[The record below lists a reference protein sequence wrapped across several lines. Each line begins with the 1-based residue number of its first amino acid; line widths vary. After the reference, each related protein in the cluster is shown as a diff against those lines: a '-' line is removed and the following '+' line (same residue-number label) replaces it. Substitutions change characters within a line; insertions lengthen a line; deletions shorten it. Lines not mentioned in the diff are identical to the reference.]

1 MQQAVRLREVA
12 LSVIEN
18 ANQNASTS
26 RRVTKKAA
34 FTVILRS
41 LEKTRN
47 LPFSLR
53 EHMAMKEL
61 SRYIGLAQTDKIESL
76 TLSHTDLLPI
86 SHPRS
91 TREHSLTASALRL
104 TKSRWYADDPRIT
117 DERAKVILAS
127 AFSSEPGSVEH
138 TYYASILSGLSQGM
152 IPADALI
159 AAGNPF
165 SGKNSSAERSLRAR
179 LQRRDREGKFA
190 FMGGGLSALVRRA
203 NGQVFNLVGRP
214 VIDGP
219 NGDDI
224 QMELPNGKIVNIPA
238 SKGMF
243 TKAIINQTSDG
254 FSKNPA
260 KTATTSNII
269 NESDLVFVDSPN
281 GWNKIAENVWSD
293 GNWEV
298 EKGKDGK
305 FRITRD
311 ASNGKQEFLQGNFSD
326 WEDVLDGISDYEE
339 KNNKK
344 KANLP
349 KSEAEQKP
357 KAQLPNGGDGEGPKG
372 PKKFDFKYP
381 DGAYKI
387 QQGREYDPEG
397 RIDEE
402 STDFTDDPVELAQM
416 QDVRDLVA
424 GLEEA
429 VLPQGDNENAFGY
442 GALRFNR
449 GDELVPADAIYNA
462 LKEAGEDADLEL
474 ARIYDKALGSNDN
487 ENALLDSR
495 KGAESVGQSSPQL
508 EESFK
513 RVTEEGTSDVAPA
526 ATETPFI
533 EEERDLTPLPPLLDG
548 LSETEVA
555 RFVETKDHTPH
566 LPTNEDIQMPE
577 GYNTLNPAP
586 FESWQEVTPDNPSD
600 VLPEGFSDNPV
611 FLSQSLSKRELL
623 DELRRSIEPGNEAP
637 GYGAI
642 SLETEDGDKFT
653 ANVPGEA
660 IRDALQLQGVDTNAE
675 IKNIADEGFAGQE
688 EEKQKATLPTD
699 EPIAE
704 LPLDIPVEK
713 KPMNAYERLMAE
725 NQAARDA
732 VENRKAE
739 LDKAAA
745 DRVDEQGRN
754 VPEGWGIER
763 KNKPFFGALD
773 RPENHFNVYGR
784 NNFEA
789 RVDENGKITLKDNN
803 NLLEAKTYDSW
814 EELQADFDSR
824 KAEYAAASR
833 AKIKE
838 FAKAYGFSDEQVNA
852 FDSMTEQEIADF
864 FANPENHTPEYA
876 SALDD
881 ADTSWAVD
889 LPNNA
894 QKQRWNNFRKN
905 ERIAEHAG
913 DFPDSNAPIAQL
925 PSKRVVPQ
933 QIGIINNRT
942 DGIAPNDFPET
953 KKIEIPEGT
962 VGEKAKLII
971 TKREQEVYDILRE
984 EEDLADKLELEED
997 MTRSDAQ
1004 GAAAAE
1010 MKKKYGKTSQEA
1022 LAELPR
1028 SSANRILLENETRIK
1043 EAETPNRPPSKIT
1056 QGFLDSLLSNLRKL
1070 NPINGQSYPRN
1081 MLTPEEYEFIQK
1093 ISGSNKANAA
1103 DIKLVEDKM
1112 RELGF
1117 TPKAQEDQEAIDKKE
1132 MEDLQRRLNQS
1143 QRKPGTAAEG
1153 EKKTVSAEVPK
1164 DFEAD
1169 SLEEVPDGLAEY
1181 PKPADVAPA
1190 DGPNGPYRI
1199 KVKVTELQPGDITVG
1214 DHFVIEEIG
1223 EKVPGT
1229 TRLKIKGHYPGHVSQ
1244 DTKQWND
1251 YREIEVIRG
1260 AVAPEAGELPVLS
1273 KPKEQEFGKRKR
1285 NADGSWGFADPAN
1298 QEAFDAAMADYNARL
1313 DEAKKRFPDPTSPS
1327 NQPQRTIVRAADVKP
1342 GDVTT
1347 DPKKGHFVI
1356 ERTFVDETTK
1366 PGFVS
1371 VEGYYPGH
1379 TTQRKEW
1386 RVDTQIDVLRNVDVP
1401 EKGDLPELHRPNKTV
1416 NGKWIPDNDVAKN
1429 EEWQKQIDE
1438 AAARWQAPENLP
1450 LVENMEQTPEAEK
1463 DIPNVVA
1470 VKRPAAPQR
1479 PAMPA
1484 FQGDWAAIAREA
1496 GGDWNKFKE
1505 LLKGKTLVFFD
1516 FETTG
1521 LKVGDGDEPWQIG
1534 AVKVVDGKVVERKN
1548 IYMNPGRSID
1558 GTFAAGD
1565 KDGVP
1570 NAVDA
1575 DGNKLTDEFLAQQ
1588 KNQKEAFEEFLAWA
1602 GPDAL
1607 FGAHNVVFDDMVARH
1622 LADKHGV
1629 DFRPAGYVDTMVMAR
1644 DIFKNQEGENKPP
1657 NNKLVGLAEHL
1668 DVELTNAHSADADSE
1683 ATANVFGKLVDKAIE
1698 LDAGKDLLDVDA
1710 REEEYVKKL
1719 DDYNIRL
1726 SNYETDIAN
1735 FAAVKA
1741 MNDAFNGK
1749 EVKLDDVVTEA
1760 KGVDPVDPEGI
1771 SLGQVGNEFEQPVEK
1786 NDVVVLDFTPN
1797 ADYPKGKMR
1806 LMPREWVLNDENTF
1820 LMDREDARLRN
1831 LLPGD
1836 FMSSKD
1842 GNTVWQVVA
1851 VRAGEELMLQPG
1863 KVRVYRRNV
1872 DTGEMS
1878 TYENFH
1884 GMRADGVRR
1893 AKNPADLNAPDTV
1906 APGETSYVANKEDLA
1921 SALENKEFSSDVME
1935 KIDYPNGAG
1944 RIFIKKGEDGKFALK
1959 AVFFDEEGNEG
1970 YIVEDTY
1977 RTAAGA
1983 HAEGRALLDAHVN
1996 DLIAAKREEQ
2006 AEPAESRPKDVPI
2019 SRGVIPAGEDN
2030 APQIIEVDNLPENV
2044 SGKIRISDVGE
2055 EKPVFSAEAVLQ
2067 DEDGD
2072 LLGQQTTEHSNKK
2085 EAESEGR
2092 DFLKRMIEALEAQLD
2107 GAIAKQKDEEPKK
2120 PSKPKKEKELSE
2132 AEVRVLEN
2140 NDWVEANTG
2149 LLADEEGL
2157 EIKVGDFFDNRF
2169 FNRYEEILSIEY
2181 IGNVNGVY
2189 DRVKY
2194 EVFNVYN
2201 NQVETRYF
2209 ENGAPLRGVRR
2220 PGIEDQTIPERASKG
2235 KARGGPRGLIARK
2248 APEERIL
2255 AKDRRMAGKI
2265 DAKAGFF
2272 IARNGVALQAGDIV
2286 RHKDPVKDALLGR
2299 GVVKYRVGAQVDE
2312 GAKARGL
2319 VRGKGDAKRIVIDEL
2334 MIQWENEDREYALN
2348 QGGVTAKSW
2357 NLIFQTDDV
2366 DGIVLPAFKAG
2377 RARQNPGRDPGVA
2390 VVPDA
2395 RPRDAKAKAKPGMPE
2410 QIDNNKVKDLNGGN
2424 FETNLIKIGDVYE
2437 GALIN
2442 KDNDRIQIVIRT
2454 TDKQEAFNKLA
2465 EVRQDIRLAA
2475 NGDEAMEYIDN
2486 LDIVQPAKNIEP
2498 DEIKSF
2504 NFIDADGNMD
2514 KDNVRANV
2522 GEMVKALGDRVSRM
2536 PNGNE
2541 RNEVRRAIDILERI
2555 EIGFDPDR
2563 PERLDTADLESA
2575 VRKLKRAAGDEGAAY
2590 GKDLDIL
2597 ITVMRERARELKDQQ
2612 AKVMLDELNKPFANA
2627 IPDANNMDAAQL
2639 RAAVQEMIDRLP
2651 KKGMA
2656 YNIDENYLSS
2666 VRHGL
2671 ETFILGI
2678 EKNEDIPY
2686 VADTD
2691 GLGIAIHNLEVLKNR
2706 GIDLPEY
2713 SQRILEMGQAVMKY
2727 KRDNKK
2733 DPVKANMP
2741 FVDPLVVAEKRIADN
2756 TNAVDL
2762 KSFPMLRD
2770 KIAKGNKNKFMQ
2782 EHLEEIQDFFAKDS
2796 APMASLSPEARQT
2809 LSEYLTLIAH
2819 NGSIVGVT
2827 PEETKANA
2835 NELGRMLFAIR
2846 EEKKALNPER
2856 KDFGGILGPLQQI
2869 DKDKLFDVAN
2879 ELSGTGWADAPM
2891 QKFIVNGVDTGF
2903 YVKRPEKGGINATFQ
2918 LIHAET
2924 GQVIYMKRESSK
2936 ERAKTEQ
2943 AALELARA
2951 LGIFGVPTFEW
2962 HPSKEDVFFLTSAGD
2977 NANFEGIVTAQDFI
2991 EVDNFNPAKNGSL
3004 VKRMVLAD
3012 GVAFG
3017 ILDGILFNT
3026 DRHSVN
3032 FLFGINKVGNAMKH
3046 GELQVLPIDHGFAY
3060 AINGERRVNNK
3071 SVVDLL
3077 GSEDDGRNGNGI
3089 AVALAKSVGAITY
3102 KELADLSVQ
3111 QAIQLLERGEYG
3123 KDADPAMIATILE
3136 RLRQFQGIDITKIA
3150 NRLGD
3155 K

>member
-1 MQQAVRLREVA
+1 MSRVRRLSYAIDLQGRRANSMQQASRLRDTA
-12 LSVIEN
+12 LTLIET
-18 ANQNASTS
+18 ANQNASIS

-34 FTVILRS
+34 FTVVLRS

-61 SRYIGLAQTDKIESL
+61 SRYISLAQTDKIESL

-117 DERAKVILAS
+117 DERARVILAS
-127 AFSSEPGSVEH
+127 AFSAEPGSVEH
-138 TYYASILSGLSQGM
+138 TYYSSILSGLSQGM

-260 KTATTSNII
+260 KAATTSNII
-269 NESDLVFVDSPN
+269 NESDLVFVDAPN
-281 GWNKIAENVWSD
+281 GWNKIAENVWSN
-293 GNWEV
+293 GSWEAS
-298 EKGKDGK
+298 KGKDGN
-305 FRITRD
+305 FIIDRD
-311 ASNGKQEFLQGNFSD
+311 ANNGKREVIKGNFSD
-326 WEDVLDGISDYEE
+326 WEDVLDGIADYEE
-339 KNNKK
+339 KGDKK
-344 KANLP
+344 KATLP
-349 KSEAEQKP
+349 ESEQKP
-357 KAQLPNGGDGEGPKG
+357 KAQVPNGGDGEGPKG
-372 PKKFDFKYP
+372 PKKFEFEYP
-381 DGAYKI
+381 QGAYKI
-387 QQGREYDPEG
+387 QQGKEYDPEG

-416 QDVRDLVA
+416 QDVRDLIN
-424 GLEEA
+424 GLEQA
-429 VLPQGDNENAFGY
+429 VLPQGNNENAFGY

-474 ARIYDKALGSNDN
+474 ARIYDKGLDSNAN
-487 ENALLDSR
+487 ENALIDSR
-495 KGAESVGQSSPQL
+495 KGAESVGQASPKL

-513 RVTEEGTSDVAPA
+513 RITEEGTPDVAPA
-526 ATETPFI
+526 AI
-533 EEERDLTPLPPLLDG
+533 EEPFVEEQRDLTPLPPLLDG
-548 LSETEVA
+548 MSETEVA
-555 RFVETKDHTPH
+555 RFVETKDHTPF
-566 LPTNEDIQMPE
+566 LPKNEDIQMPE
-577 GYNTLNPAP
+577 GYNTLNPEP
-586 FESWQEVTPDNPSD
+586 FQSWQEVTPDNPSD

-611 FLSQSLSKRELL
+611 FLSQLPKSELL
-623 DELRRSIEPGNEAP
+623 SELRRSIEPGNEAP

-642 SLETEDGDKFT
+642 SLETEDGEKFT

-675 IKNIADEGFAGQE
+675 IKKIADEGFVGQE
-688 EEKQKATLPTD
+688 DEKQKATLPTD
-699 EPIAE
+699 EPVAE

-789 RVDENGKITLKDNN
+789 RVDANGKITLKDNN

-814 EELQADFDSR
+814 EELQADFDAR

-833 AKIKE
+833 AQIKE
-838 FAKAYGFSDEQVNA
+838 WAKGFGFSDEQVNA

-913 DFPDSNAPIAQL
+913 DFPDGN
-925 PSKRVVPQ
+925 VPQ
-933 QIGIINNRT
+933 
-942 DGIAPNDFPET
+942 
-953 KKIEIPEGT
+953 
-962 VGEKAKLII
+962 
-971 TKREQEVYDILRE
+971 
-984 EEDLADKLELEED
+984 
-997 MTRSDAQ
+997 
-1004 GAAAAE
+1004 
-1010 MKKKYGKTSQEA
+1010 
-1022 LAELPR
+1022 AELPAK
-1028 SSANRILLENETRIK
+1028 AN
-1043 EAETPNRPPSKIT
+1043 
-1056 QGFLDSLLSNLRKL
+1056 
-1070 NPINGQSYPRN
+1070 
-1081 MLTPEEYEFIQK
+1081 TPEQ
-1093 ISGSNKANAA
+1093 ISGVPQFKRI
-1103 DIKLVEDKM
+1103 DEDPNY
-1112 RELGF
+1112 L
-1117 TPKAQEDQEAIDKKE
+1117 
-1132 MEDLQRRLNQS
+1132 
-1143 QRKPGTAAEG
+1143 PGVSG
-1153 EKKTVSAEVPK
+1153 PNVPGREKKTVSAEAPN
-1164 DFEAD
+1164 DFEVD
-1169 SLEEVPDGLAEY
+1169 SIEEVPDGLAEY

-1199 KVKVTELQPGDITVG
+1199 KVKVTDLQPGDITVG
-1214 DHFVIEEIG
+1214 DHFVIEAIG

-1229 TRLKIKGHYPGHVSQ
+1229 DRVKIKGHYPGHVSQ

-1298 QEAFDAAMADYNARL
+1298 QEAFDAAMAEYNARL

-1327 NQPQRTIVRAADVKP
+1327 NQPQRTIVRAADLKP

-1379 TTQRKEW
+1379 TSQRKEW
-1386 RVDTQIDVLRNVDVP
+1386 RVDTQIDVLRNVEAP
-1401 EKGDLPELHRPNKTV
+1401 AKGDLPELHRPNKVV
-1416 NGKWIPDNDVAKN
+1416 NGKWIPDNDAAKN

-1450 LVENMEQTPEAEK
+1450 LVENNEQTPEAEK

-1534 AVKVVDGKVVERKN
+1534 AVKVVDGKIVERKN

-1588 KNQKEAFEEFLAWA
+1588 QDQKAAFEEFLAWA

-1644 DIFKNQEGENKPP
+1644 DIFKNQEGENKPA

-1726 SNYETDIAN
+1726 AHYETDIAN

-1806 LMPREWVLNDENTF
+1806 LMPKEWILNDENTF

-1851 VRAGEELMLQPG
+1851 VRAGEDFMLDAG

-1893 AKNPADLNAPDTV
+1893 PKNPADLNIPDTV
-1906 APGETSYVANKEDLA
+1906 GPEDTSYVANKEDLA

-1935 KIDYPNGAG
+1935 KIDYPIGAG
-1944 RIFIKKGEDGKFALK
+1944 RIFIKKAEDGKFALK
-1959 AVFFDEEGNEG
+1959 AVFFDEEGNEA

-1996 DLIAAKREEQ
+1996 DLIATKREEQ

-2030 APQIIEVDNLPENV
+2030 APQIIEVDNLPEEYQGN
-2044 SGKIRISDVGE
+2044 IQISDKGI
-2055 EKPVFSAEAVLQ
+2055 EKPNYSSEAVLQ
-2067 DEDGD
+2067 DKDGEM
-2072 LLGQQTTEHSNKK
+2072 LGQQTTEHSNKK

-2107 GAIAKQKDEEPKK
+2107 GAIAKQKNEGDGGGPSNPSK

-2132 AEVRVLEN
+2132 ADIRVLEN
-2140 NDWVEANTG
+2140 NDWVEENAG
-2149 LLADEEGL
+2149 ALGDMRAIEA
-2157 EIKVGDFFDNRF
+2157 KVGDFFYNRF
-2169 FNRYEEILSIEY
+2169 FNRYEEIRDIRY

-2189 DRVKY
+2189 NRVEF

-2201 NQVETRYF
+2201 GQLEMRYF
-2209 ENGAPLRGVRR
+2209 EADSPLRNMRR
-2220 PGIEDQTIPERASKG
+2220 PGIEDQLTPERVSKG
-2235 KARGGPRGLIARK
+2235 KARGGPRGLVARK
-2248 APEERIL
+2248 PLEERIL
-2255 AKDRRMAGKI
+2255 AKDRPMAGKI
-2265 DAKAGFF
+2265 GEDAGFF
-2272 IARNGVALQAGDIV
+2272 VARNGVALQPGDIV
-2286 RHKDPVKDALLGR
+2286 RHKDAGKDAKWGR
-2299 GVVKYRVGAQVDE
+2299 GVVKMRVGAQVDE

-2319 VRGKGDAKRIVIDEL
+2319 VRGKGAAKKVIIDEL
-2334 MIQWENEDREYALN
+2334 WIQWENEQEEYALN
-2348 QGGVTAKSW
+2348 QGGRPAKAR

-2366 DGIVLPAFKAG
+2366 DGITLPAFRGG
-2377 RARQNPGRDPGVA
+2377 RARQNPGRNPGVA
-2390 VVPDA
+2390 VEPDA
-2395 RPRDAKAKAKPGMPE
+2395 RPKAERVKPGMPE
-2410 QIDNNKVKDLNGGN
+2410 QVYNNKFKDTNGGE
-2424 FETNLIKIGDVYE
+2424 FEINLVKIGDIYE
-2437 GALIN
+2437 GAVIDKGN
-2442 KDNDRIQIVIRT
+2442 GNVQIVVRGR
-2454 TDKQEAFNKLA
+2454 DKKNVE
-2465 EVRQDIRLAA
+2465 QDLFDARDVIKNAA
-2475 NGDEAMEYIDN
+2475 NGSEAMADIPN
-2486 LDIVQPAKNIEP
+2486 LDKPEPVKNLEP

-2504 NFIDADGNMD
+2504 DFIGEGLN

-2522 GEMVKALGDRVSRM
+2522 GEIVKALGSRVSRM
-2536 PNGNE
+2536 PYGDPG
-2541 RNEVRRAIDILERI
+2541 RNDIRRAVDILMRI
-2555 EIGFDPDR
+2555 EVGFDPDKA
-2563 PERLDTADLESA
+2563 ERLDTSDLESA
-2575 VRKLKRAAGDEGAAY
+2575 IRKLKRHGGKEGASYAS
-2590 GKDLDIL
+2590 DLEKLVDA
-2597 ITVMRERARELKDQQ
+2597 MRTRSRELKAEQQ
-2612 AKVMLDELNKPFANA
+2612 KALLEELNKPFANS
-2627 IPDANNMDAAQL
+2627 IPDADNMDAAQL
-2639 RAAVQEMIDRLP
+2639 KAAVQEMIDRLP
-2651 KKGMA
+2651 KQGIA
-2656 YNIDENYLSS
+2656 YNADEQYLAS
-2666 VRHGL
+2666 VRHSL
-2671 ETFILGI
+2671 ETFILGM
-2678 EKNEDIPY
+2678 EKNEDIPF

-2691 GLGIAIHNLEVLKNR
+2691 GLATAIHNLEVLKNR

-2713 SQRILEMGQAVMKY
+2713 SQRILDMGQAVLKY
-2727 KRDNKK
+2727 KENNKK
-2733 DPVKANMP
+2733 SPVKANMP

-2756 TNAVDL
+2756 VNVIDL

-2770 KIAKGNKNKFMQ
+2770 RIAKGNKNEFMQ
-2782 EHLEEIQDFFAKDS
+2782 EHLKEIQDFFAKDS

-2809 LSEYLTLIAH
+2809 LSEYLALIAH
-2819 NGSIVGVT
+2819 NGSIIGAT

-2856 KDFGGILGPLQQI
+2856 ADFGGILGPLQQI
-2869 DKDKLFDVAN
+2869 DADELFKAANKLGGN
-2879 ELSGTGWADAPM
+2879 GWADTPM
-2891 QKFIVNGVDTGF
+2891 QKLIVNGVDTGF
-2903 YVKRPEKGGINATFQ
+2903 YVKRPDKGGINATFQ

-2924 GQVIYMKRESSK
+2924 GQVIYMKREGTK
-2936 ERAKTEQ
+2936 ERAKAEQ

-2951 LGIFGVPTFEW
+2951 LGIFGVPAFEW
-2962 HPSKEDVFFLTSAGD
+2962 HPSKDRVFFLTSGGD
-2977 NANFEGIVTAQDFI
+2977 NYNFERVTDAYEFI
-2991 EVDNFNPAKNGSL
+2991 QVDDLGARNNAKL

-3017 ILDGILFNT
+3017 VLDGILLNS
-3026 DRHSVN
+3026 DRHAVN

-3046 GELQVLPIDHGFAY
+3046 EELQVIPIDHGFAG
-3060 AINGERRVNNK
+3060 AINGEGRGAK
-3071 SVVDLL
+3071 SPIDHI
-3077 GSEDDGRNGNGI
+3077 GSRDGRNGAGV
-3089 AVALAKSVGAITY
+3089 AMALAKSVGAITY

-3123 KDADPAMIATILE
+3123 KDADPAMIATILG
-3136 RLRQFQGIDITKIA
+3136 RLRQFQGIDVTKVA
-3150 NRLGD
+3150 DRLGD

>member
-1 MQQAVRLREVA
+1 MSRVRRLSYAIDLQGRRANSMQQASRLRDTA
-12 LSVIEN
+12 LSIIET
-18 ANQNASTS
+18 ANQNASIS

-34 FTVILRS
+34 FTVVLRS
-41 LEKTRN
+41 LEKTRS

-61 SRYIGLAQTDKIESL
+61 SRYISLAQTDKIESL

-159 AAGNPF
+159 AVGNPF
-165 SGKNSSAERSLRAR
+165 SGGNSSAERSLRAR
-179 LQRRDREGKFA
+179 LQRRDREGQFA

-203 NGQVFNLVGRP
+203 NGQVFNLLGRP
-214 VIDGP
+214 LVDGP
-219 NGDDI
+219 DGDDI
-224 QMELPNGKIVNIPA
+224 QMELPDGRIVNIPA
-238 SKGMF
+238 SKGLF
-243 TKAIINQTSDG
+243 RKATLSKPGKGDG
-254 FSKNPA
+254 FSETPA
-260 KTATTSNII
+260 NVSLADKNII
-269 NESDLVFVDSPN
+269 NEEDLVFVDSPN
-281 GWNKIAENVWSD
+281 GWNKIEDGVWFNGKWQVAK
-293 GNWEV
+293 GNN
-298 EKGKDGK
+298 GK
-305 FRITRD
+305 FVVMRD
-311 ASNGKQEFLQGNFSD
+311 APEVGKQEFLQGDFKSWD
-326 WEDVLDGISDYEE
+326 DVLEALDKREDKD
-339 KNNKK
+339 KNK

-349 KSEAEQKP
+349 KQEEK
-357 KAQLPNGGDGEGPKG
+357 KE
-372 PKKFDFKYP
+372 PKKFEFEVPEGGYRVR
-381 DGAYKI
+381 
-387 QQGREYDPEG
+387 QGEYDPEG

-416 QDVRDLVA
+416 QDVRDLVN
-424 GLEEA
+424 GLEQA
-429 VLPQGDNENAFGY
+429 VIPQGNNENAFGY

-487 ENALLDSR
+487 ENALIDSR
-495 KGAESVGQSSPQL
+495 KGAESVGQSSPKL

-513 RVTEEGTSDVAPA
+513 RITEEGTPDVAPA
-526 ATETPFI
+526 AVEEPFV
-533 EEERDLTPLPPLLDG
+533 EEERDLAPLPPLLDG
-548 LSETEVA
+548 MSETEVA
-555 RFVETKDHTPH
+555 RFIETKDHTPF
-566 LPTNEDIQMPE
+566 LPKNEDIQMPE
-577 GYNTLNPAP
+577 GYNTLNPEP
-586 FESWQEVTPDNPSD
+586 FQSWQEVTPDNPSD

-611 FLSQSLSKRELL
+611 FLSQLPKNELL
-623 DELRRSIEPGNEAP
+623 SELRRSIEPGNEAP
-637 GYGAI
+637 GYGAV
-642 SLETEDGDKFT
+642 SLETEDGEKFT

-660 IRDALQLQGVDTNAE
+660 IRDALQLQGVDTNEE
-675 IKNIADEGFAGQE
+675 IKKIADEGFAGQE
-688 EEKQKATLPTD
+688 DEKQKATLPTD
-699 EPIAE
+699 EPVAE

-803 NLLEAKTYDSW
+803 SLLEAKTYDSW
-814 EELQADFDSR
+814 EELEADFDAR

-913 DFPDSNAPIAQL
+913 DFPDGN
-925 PSKRVVPQ
+925 VPQ
-933 QIGIINNRT
+933 
-942 DGIAPNDFPET
+942 
-953 KKIEIPEGT
+953 
-962 VGEKAKLII
+962 
-971 TKREQEVYDILRE
+971 
-984 EEDLADKLELEED
+984 
-997 MTRSDAQ
+997 
-1004 GAAAAE
+1004 
-1010 MKKKYGKTSQEA
+1010 
-1022 LAELPR
+1022 AELPAK
-1028 SSANRILLENETRIK
+1028 AN
-1043 EAETPNRPPSKIT
+1043 
-1056 QGFLDSLLSNLRKL
+1056 
-1070 NPINGQSYPRN
+1070 
-1081 MLTPEEYEFIQK
+1081 TPEQ
-1093 ISGSNKANAA
+1093 ISGVPQFKRI
-1103 DIKLVEDKM
+1103 DEDPNY
-1112 RELGF
+1112 L
-1117 TPKAQEDQEAIDKKE
+1117 
-1132 MEDLQRRLNQS
+1132 
-1143 QRKPGTAAEG
+1143 PGVSG
-1153 EKKTVSAEVPK
+1153 PNVPGREKKTVSAEAPN
-1164 DFEAD
+1164 DFEVD
-1169 SLEEVPDGLAEY
+1169 SIEEVPDGLAEY

-1298 QEAFDAAMADYNARL
+1298 QEAFDAAMAEYNARL

-1379 TTQRKEW
+1379 TSQRKEW
-1386 RVDTQIDVLRNVDVP
+1386 RVDTQIDVLRNVEAP
-1401 EKGDLPELHRPNKTV
+1401 AKGDLPELHRPNKVV
-1416 NGKWIPDNDVAKN
+1416 NGKWIPDNDAAKN

-1450 LVENMEQTPEAEK
+1450 LVENIEQTPEAEK

-1534 AVKVVDGKVVERKN
+1534 AVKVVDGVVVERKN

-1644 DIFKNQEGENKPP
+1644 DIFKNQEGENKPA

-1710 REEEYVKKL
+1710 REEDYVKKL
-1719 DDYNIRL
+1719 DDYNVRL
-1726 SNYETDIAN
+1726 AHYETDIAN

-1806 LMPREWVLNDENTF
+1806 LMPREWILNDENTF

-1851 VRAGEELMLQPG
+1851 VRAGEDFMLEPG

-1906 APGETSYVANKEDLA
+1906 APGETSYIANKEDLA

-1959 AVFFDEEGNEG
+1959 AVFFDEEGNEA

-1996 DLIAAKREEQ
+1996 DLIAVKREEQ

-2030 APQIIEVDNLPENV
+2030 APQIIEVDNLPEEYQGN
-2044 SGKIRISDVGE
+2044 IQISDKGI
-2055 EKPVFSAEAVLQ
+2055 EKPNYSSEAVLQ
-2067 DEDGD
+2067 DKDGEM
-2072 LLGQQTTEHSNKK
+2072 LGQQTTEHSNKK

-2107 GAIAKQKDEEPKK
+2107 GAIAKQKNDGDAGDGGGPSNPSKPSK

-2132 AEVRVLEN
+2132 ADVRVLEN
-2140 NDWVEANTG
+2140 NDWVEENAGALQDTP
-2149 LLADEEGL
+2149 AIEAK
-2157 EIKVGDFFDNRF
+2157 IGDFFYNRF
-2169 FNRYEEILSIEY
+2169 FNRYEEIRDIKY

-2189 DRVKY
+2189 NRVEF

-2201 NQVETRYF
+2201 GQLEMRYF
-2209 ENGAPLRGVRR
+2209 EADSPLRNMRR
-2220 PGIEDQTIPERASKG
+2220 PGIEDELPEERASKG

-2255 AKDRRMAGKI
+2255 AKDRPMAGKI

-2286 RHKDPVKDALLGR
+2286 RHKNPGDDAKWGR

-2319 VRGKGDAKRIVIDEL
+2319 VRGQGAAKKVIIDML
-2334 MIQWENEDREYALN
+2334 WIQWEGEEEDYAIK
-2348 QGGVTAKSW
+2348 QGGRPHKAR
-2357 NLIFQTDDV
+2357 NLVFQTDDV
-2366 DGIVLPAFKAG
+2366 DRIDLPAFRGG
-2377 RARQNPGRDPGVA
+2377 RAPQNPGRDPGVA

-2395 RPRDAKAKAKPGMPE
+2395 RPRAAKAKANPGMPE

-2442 KDNDRIQIVIRT
+2442 KDKEKIQIVIRT

-2514 KDNVRANV
+2514 KDNVRANAQA
-2522 GEMVKALGDRVSRM
+2522 MADALEARIFRM
-2536 PNGNE
+2536 PVGDTN
-2541 RNEVRRAIDILERI
+2541 RNDIGRAVAVLRRI
-2555 EIGFDPDR
+2555 EIGFDQER
-2563 PERLDTADLESA
+2563 PERLDTTDLESA

-2590 GKDLDIL
+2590 GKDLDKL
-2597 ITVMRERARELKDQQ
+2597 VDAMRRRSLEIKDEQ
-2612 AKVMLDELNKPFANA
+2612 AKAMLAELNKPFVNA
-2627 IPDANNMDAAQL
+2627 VPDADNMDAAQL
-2639 RAAVQEMIDRLP
+2639 KAAVQEMIDRLP
-2651 KKGMA
+2651 KKGIA
-2656 YNIDENYLSS
+2656 YNSNENILAS
-2666 VRHGL
+2666 VRYNL
-2671 ETFILGI
+2671 ESFIKGMNT
-2678 EKNEDIPY
+2678 NEDIFIA
-2686 VADTD
+2686 ADVES
-2691 GLGIAIHNLEVLKNR
+2691 LGFAISKLETLKNR
-2706 GIDLPEY
+2706 GIDLSEY
-2713 SQRILEMGQAVMKY
+2713 SQRILDAGQAVVKY

-2762 KSFPMLRD
+2762 ASFPKLRD
-2770 KIAKGNKNKFMQ
+2770 MVSNIKGVKYEFMQ
-2782 EHLEEIQDFFAKDS
+2782 PHLKEIQEFFAKDN
-2796 APMASLSPEARQT
+2796 APMASLSPEARQA
-2809 LSEYLTLIAH
+2809 LAEYLATIAH
-2819 NGSIVGVT
+2819 NGSIAGAT

-2856 KDFGGILGPLQQI
+2856 KDIGDILGPLKQL
-2869 DKDKLFDVAN
+2869 DKDELMNEARKMAVDLANKRFAAEQAGEDVSKETPYQKL
-2879 ELSGTGWADAPM
+2879 
-2891 QKFIVNGVDTGF
+2891 IVNGVDTGF
-2903 YVKRPEKGGINATFQ
+2903 YFKAPDMSGINPTFK

-2924 GQVIYMKRESSK
+2924 GQIIYMKREGSK
-2936 ERAKTEQ
+2936 ERARAEQ

-2962 HPSKEDVFFLTSAGD
+2962 HPSEEDVFFLSSAGD
-2977 NANFEGIVTAQDFI
+2977 NYNFEKIDNGIDHIQ
-2991 EVDNFNPAKNGSL
+2991 VDDMSKGNNSKL
-3004 VKRMVLAD
+3004 VKKMVLAD
-3012 GVAFG
+3012 GIAFG
-3017 ILDGILFNT
+3017 VLDGILLNS
-3026 DRHSVN
+3026 DRHAVN
-3032 FLFGINKVGNAMKH
+3032 FLFGVNKVDNPNNH
-3046 GELQVLPIDHGFAY
+3046 EQLQVLPIDHGFAG
-3060 AINGERRVNNK
+3060 AINGEKDDKK
-3071 SVVDLL
+3071 SPVDHM
-3077 GSEDDGRNGNGI
+3077 GSRWGRNSAGI
-3089 AVALAKSVGAITY
+3089 AMALAKSVGAITY

-3123 KDADPAMIATILE
+3123 KDADPAMIATILK
-3136 RLRQFQGIDITKIA
+3136 RLRDFRNIDTTKVA
-3150 NRLGD
+3150 DVLGD

>member
-1 MQQAVRLREVA
+1 MSRVRRLSYAIDSHGRRANSIDQATRLRDTA
-12 LSVIEN
+12 LSIVESAN
-18 ANQNASTS
+18 ANTSIS
-26 RRVTKKAA
+26 RRITKRAA
-34 FTVILRS
+34 FTVVLRS

-61 SRYIGLAQTDKIESL
+61 SRYISLAQNDKNESL
-76 TLSHTDLLPI
+76 TLAHTDLLPI

-91 TREHSLTASALRL
+91 TREHSLTASALRS
-104 TKSRWYADDPRIT
+104 TKARWYSDDPRIT

-127 AFSSEPGSVEH
+127 AFSAEPGSVEH
-138 TYYASILSGLSQGM
+138 TYYSSILSGLVQGT

-159 AAGNPF
+159 AVGSPL
-165 SGKNSSAERSLRAR
+165 SGGNSSAERSLRAR

-203 NGQVFNLVGRP
+203 NGEVFNLVGRP
-214 VIDGP
+214 IVDGP

-260 KTATTSNII
+260 KAATTSNII
-269 NESDLVFVDSPN
+269 NESDLVFVDAPE
-281 GWNKIAENVWSD
+281 GWNSIADGVWSN
-293 GNWEV
+293 GKWEV
-298 EKGKDGK
+298 SKGKDGK
-305 FRITRD
+305 FRISRD
-311 ASNGKQEFLQGNFSD
+311 ATEVGKQQSILGDFKSWN
-326 WEDVLDGISDYEE
+326 DVLDALDEYDNKDKD
-339 KNNKK
+339 KNK

-349 KSEAEQKP
+349 KQEAAKE
-357 KAQLPNGGDGEGPKG
+357 
-372 PKKFDFKYP
+372 PKKFEFDVP
-381 DGAYKI
+381 
-387 QQGREYDPEG
+387 QGGYRVKPGEYDPEG

-416 QDVRDLVA
+416 QDVRDLVNA
-424 GLEEA
+424 LEQA
-429 VLPQGDNENAFGY
+429 VLPQGNNENAFGY

-474 ARIYDKALGSNDN
+474 ARIYDKGLGSDNN

-495 KGAESVGQSSPQL
+495 KGAESVGQASPQL

-513 RVTEEGTSDVAPA
+513 RVTEEGTPDVAPA
-526 ATETPFI
+526 AVEEPFV
-533 EEERDLTPLPPLLDG
+533 EENRDLTPLPPLLEG
-548 LSETEVA
+548 MSEPELA
-555 RFVETKDHTPH
+555 RFMETKDHTPF
-566 LPTNEDIQMPE
+566 LPKNEDIEMPE

-611 FLSQSLSKRELL
+611 FLSQEVPKSELL
-623 DELRRSIEPGNEAP
+623 QELRRSIEPGNEAP

-642 SLETEDGDKFT
+642 SLNTEDGDKFT

-675 IKNIADEGFAGQE
+675 IKKISEEGMVGQKE
-688 EEKQKATLPTD
+688 EEA
-699 EPIAE
+699 IAE
-704 LPLDIPVEK
+704 LPLDLPVEP
-713 KPMNAYERLMAE
+713 KPMNAYERMMAE

-732 VENRKAE
+732 VTKRKEE

-745 DRVDEQGRN
+745 DRVDEQGRS
-754 VPEGWGIER
+754 VPEGWGIEK
-763 KNKPFFGALD
+763 KNKPYFGPLD
-773 RPENHFNVYGR
+773 KPENHFNVYGR

-814 EELQADFDSR
+814 EELQADFNAR
-824 KAEYAAASR
+824 KQEYAQKSR
-833 AKIKE
+833 EQIKAWAKG
-838 FAKAYGFSDEQVNA
+838 FGFSDEQVNA

-864 FANPENHTPEYA
+864 FANPENHTPAYA

-913 DFPDSNAPIAQL
+913 DFPD
-925 PSKRVVPQ
+925 
-933 QIGIINNRT
+933 NNE
-942 DGIAPNDFPET
+942 P
-953 KKIEIPEGT
+953 
-962 VGEKAKLII
+962 V
-971 TKREQEVYDILRE
+971 
-984 EEDLADKLELEED
+984 
-997 MTRSDAQ
+997 
-1004 GAAAAE
+1004 
-1010 MKKKYGKTSQEA
+1010 
-1022 LAELPR
+1022 AELP
-1028 SSANRILLENETRIK
+1028 A
-1043 EAETPNRPPSKIT
+1043 EAK
-1056 QGFLDSLLSNLRKL
+1056 
-1070 NPINGQSYPRN
+1070 
-1081 MLTPEEYEFIQK
+1081 TPEQ
-1093 ISGSNKANAA
+1093 ISGVPQFK
-1103 DIKLVEDKM
+1103 
-1112 RELGF
+1112 R
-1117 TPKAQEDQEAIDKKE
+1117 IDE
-1132 MEDLQRRLNQS
+1132 EPNYL
-1143 QRKPGTAAEG
+1143 PGVSG
-1153 EKKTVSAEVPK
+1153 PNVPGREKKTISAEAPV

-1169 SLEEVPDGLAEY
+1169 SIEEVPDGLAEY

-1199 KVKVTELQPGDITVG
+1199 KVKVTDLQPGDITVG
-1214 DHFVIEEIG
+1214 DHFVIEAIG

-1229 TRLKIKGHYPGHVSQ
+1229 DRVKIKGHYPGHVSQ

-1298 QEAFDAAMADYNARL
+1298 QEAFDAAMAEYNSRL
-1313 DEAKKRFPDPTSPS
+1313 DEAKKRFLDPTSPS
-1327 NQPQRTIVRAADVKP
+1327 NQPQRTIVRAADLKP

-1356 ERTFVDETTK
+1356 ERTFVDDATK
-1366 PGFVS
+1366 PNFVS
-1371 VEGYYPGH
+1371 VEGHYPGH
-1379 TTQRKEW
+1379 VTQRKEW
-1386 RVDTQIDVLRNVDVP
+1386 KVDTQIDVLRNVEAP
-1401 EKGDLPELHRPNKTV
+1401 EKGDLPELHRPNKVV
-1416 NGKWIPDNDVAKN
+1416 NGKWIPDNDPAKN

-1450 LVENMEQTPEAEK
+1450 LVENIEQTPEAEK
-1463 DIPNVVA
+1463 DVPNVVA

-1496 GGDWNKFKE
+1496 DGDWNKFKE

-1534 AVKVVDGKVVERKN
+1534 AVKVVDGKIVERKN

-1588 KNQKEAFEEFLAWA
+1588 PDQKAAFEEFLAWA

-1607 FGAHNVVFDDMVARH
+1607 LGAHNVVFDDMVARH
-1622 LADKHGV
+1622 LADKHGI

-1644 DIFKNQEGENKPP
+1644 DIFKDQEGENKPA

-1710 REEEYVKKL
+1710 READYVKKL
-1719 DDYNIRL
+1719 DDYNVRL
-1726 SNYETDIAN
+1726 AHYETDIAN

-1749 EVKLDDVVTEA
+1749 EVKLDDVVVEA

-1771 SLGQVGNEFEQPVEK
+1771 SLGQVGNEPEQPVEK

-1797 ADYPKGKMR
+1797 AEYPKGKMR
-1806 LMPREWVLNDENTF
+1806 LMPKEWILNDENTF

-1836 FMSSKD
+1836 FMTSKD

-1851 VRAGEELMLQPG
+1851 VRAGEDFMLEPG

-1893 AKNPADLNAPDTV
+1893 PKNPADLNIPDTV
-1906 APGETSYVANKEDLA
+1906 GPEDNSYVANKEDLA

-1944 RIFIKKGEDGKFALK
+1944 RIFIKKGEDGKYAMK
-1959 AVFFDEEGNEG
+1959 AVFFDEQGNEA
-1970 YIVEDTY
+1970 YVVEDNY

-1996 DLIAAKREEQ
+1996 DLIATKREEQ

-2030 APQIIEVDNLPENV
+2030 APQIIEVDNLPD
-2044 SGKIRISDVGE
+2044 DVVGNIQITDNGV
-2055 EKPVFSAEAVLQ
+2055 EKPKYSAEAVLQ
-2067 DEDGD
+2067 NKDGEM
-2072 LLGQQTTEHSNKK
+2072 LGQQTTEHPNKK

-2092 DFLKRMIEALEAQLD
+2092 DFLKRLIEALEAQLD
-2107 GAIAKQKDEEPKK
+2107 DAIAKQKDGEPKK

-2132 AEVRVLEN
+2132 ADIRVLEN
-2140 NDWVEANTG
+2140 NDWVEENAG
-2149 LLADEEGL
+2149 ALGDMRAIEA
-2157 EIKVGDFFDNRF
+2157 KVGDFFYNRF
-2169 FNRYEEILSIEY
+2169 FNRYEEIRDIKY

-2189 DRVKY
+2189 NRVEF
-2194 EVFNVYN
+2194 EVYNVYN
-2201 NQVETRYF
+2201 GQLEKRYF
-2209 ENGAPLRGVRR
+2209 EADSPLRNMRR
-2220 PGIEDQTIPERASKG
+2220 PGIEDQLTPERIAKG
-2235 KARGGPRGLIARK
+2235 KARGGPRGLVARK

-2255 AKDRRMAGKI
+2255 PKDRPMAGKL
-2265 DAKAGFF
+2265 DENAGFF
-2272 IARNGVALQAGDIV
+2272 VARNGVALQPGDIV
-2286 RHKDPVKDALLGR
+2286 RHKDPVKDAKLGR
-2299 GVVKYRVGAQVDE
+2299 GVVKLRVGAQVDE

-2319 VRGKGDAKRIVIDEL
+2319 VRGKGAAKRVVIDEL
-2334 MIQWENEDREYALN
+2334 FIQWENEDREYALK
-2348 QGGVTAKSW
+2348 QGGVPAKAR
-2357 NLIFQTDDV
+2357 NLIFQVDDV
-2366 DGIVLPAFKAG
+2366 DGITLPAFRGG

-2390 VVPDA
+2390 VEPDA
-2395 RPRDAKAKAKPGMPE
+2395 RPKAAPARPGMPE
-2410 QIDNNKVKDLNGGN
+2410 QIDNKKIQDLNGGN

-2442 KDNDRIQIVIRT
+2442 KDKEKIQIVVRT
-2454 TDKQEAFNKLA
+2454 NDKQEAFNKLA
-2465 EVRQDIRLAA
+2465 EVRQTIRLAA
-2475 NGDEAMEYIDN
+2475 NGDEAMVDVPN
-2486 LDIVQPAKNIEP
+2486 LDIPEPVKNLEP

-2504 NFIDADGNMD
+2504 NFINADGGLD
-2514 KDNVRANV
+2514 KDNVRANA

-2536 PNGNE
+2536 PYGDPG
-2541 RNEVRRAIDILERI
+2541 RNDIRRAVDILNRI
-2555 EIGFDPDR
+2555 EIGFDPNKS
-2563 PERLDTADLESA
+2563 ERLDTSDLESA
-2575 VRKLKRAAGDEGAAY
+2575 IRKLKRNGGDEGASYAR
-2590 GKDLDIL
+2590 DLEKLVDA
-2597 ITVMRERARELKDQQ
+2597 MRTRSRELKAEQQ
-2612 AKVMLDELNKPFANA
+2612 KALLEELNKPFANS
-2627 IPDANNMDAAQL
+2627 IPDADNMDAAQL
-2639 RAAVQEMIDRLP
+2639 KAAVQEMIDRLP
-2651 KKGMA
+2651 KQGIA
-2656 YNIDENYLSS
+2656 YNADEQYLASI
-2666 VRHGL
+2666 RHSL

-2678 EKNEDIPY
+2678 ENNEDIPF

-2691 GLGIAIHNLEVLKNR
+2691 GLATAIHNLEVLKNR

-2713 SQRILEMGQAVMKY
+2713 SQRILDMGQAVLKY
-2727 KRDNKK
+2727 KENNKK
-2733 DPVKANMP
+2733 NATKANMP
-2741 FVDPLVVAEKRIADN
+2741 FVDPLAVAEKRIADN
-2756 TNAVDL
+2756 VNVVDL
-2762 KSFPMLRD
+2762 KSFPMLRER
-2770 KIAKGNKNKFMQ
+2770 IAKGNKMEFMQ
-2782 EHLEEIQDFFAKDS
+2782 QHLKEIQDFFAKDN

-2809 LSEYLTLIAH
+2809 LSEYLALIAH
-2819 NGSIVGVT
+2819 NGSIVGAT

-2856 KDFGGILGPLQQI
+2856 ADFGGILGPLQQI
-2869 DKDKLFDVAN
+2869 DADALFKAAN
-2879 ELSGTGWADAPM
+2879 NLGGNGWADTPM
-2891 QKFIVNGVDTGF
+2891 QKLVVNGVDTGF
-2903 YVKRPEKGGINATFQ
+2903 YVKRPDKGGINATFK

-2924 GQVIYMKRESSK
+2924 GQVIYMKKEGTK
-2936 ERAKTEQ
+2936 ERAKAEQ

-2962 HPSKEDVFFLTSAGD
+2962 HPSKDRVFFLTSAGD
-2977 NANFEGIVTAQDFI
+2977 NYNFERVTDAHEFI
-2991 EVDNFNPAKNGSL
+2991 EVDDLGARNNAKL

-3017 ILDGILFNT
+3017 VLDGILLNS
-3026 DRHSVN
+3026 DRHAVN
-3032 FLFGINKVGNAMKH
+3032 FLFGINKVENSMKH
-3046 GELQVLPIDHGFAY
+3046 EELQVLPIDHGFAG
-3060 AINGERRVNNK
+3060 AINGEGRGAK
-3071 SVVDLL
+3071 SAIDHI
-3077 GSEDDGRNGNGI
+3077 GSREGRNGAGI
-3089 AVALAKSVGAITY
+3089 AMALAKSVGAITY

-3123 KDADPAMIATILE
+3123 KDADPAMIATILG
-3136 RLRQFQGIDITKIA
+3136 RLRQFQGIDVTKVA
-3150 NRLGD
+3150 DRLGD